1 MKITDFE
8 KKRASNLI
16 WNGAHDYS
24 AEVGFRVYDKEG
36 KADIYWN
43 TIVGIIHRRYDW
55 DSLMDY
61 YNSFDEKINQSVYQ
75 SLFWIGLENGAFL
88 KERNLRPAL
97 SDLRRAYASD
107 TLKLSTG
114 NTDFEDSAGQ
124 RLLAITRGH
133 LRRCM
138 GLDAALP
145 DQVDIKLLDA
155 IELPGELDT
164 KGSIERIDKTLK
176 TFFPY
181 TSGPHR
187 KTFLDRFHLITSLPS
202 LFFRKRRSA
211 YDDGLDHLS
220 FGLGEKA
227 VSSGKIDQ
235 SHISVSFAKYT
246 AQTDQGM
253 KEYIREY
260 FGKAAFTETETR
272 DLEKRYCRGNHQDVR
287 LFFTRGEDIGEPGKE
302 SFATKMHKMA
312 LRQAEINKKTYKDNE
327 ALNRIQIDKLTE
339 RIRNSLL
346 VRMEDQRIGARSGR
360 IRPEKV
366 WRAMLLNDDRIFKKT
381 IPGDQGNLS
390 VDLLLDGSTSQVRR
404 TEIVSAQGYMIA
416 EALSRCDIPVRVAS
430 FCSISGYT
438 VFTIYRDYSEKDK
451 NTEIFRFSTSGANRD
466 GIAVR
471 VAAGL
476 MSGPVPSGLE
486 ENHADHRI
494 LIILSD
500 ATPNDMIKIRT
511 FDGDYRNY
519 AAETGVKDTAEEVHQ
534 ARLDGISV
542 LCVFTGEDR
551 ALPDVRRIYGQDFT
565 RIRDLNMFSDAVGS
579 MLLDRIAGY

>member
-107 TLKLSTG
+107 ALKLSTG

-138 GLDAALP
+138 GLDADLP

-287 LFFTRGEDIGEPGKE
+287 LFFTRGEDIGELGKE
-302 SFATKMHKMA
+302 SFATKMHKKA

-346 VRMEDQRIGARSGR
+346 VRMEDQSIGARSGR

-519 AAETGVKDTAEEVHQ
+519 AAKTGVKDTAEEVHQ

>member
-107 TLKLSTG
+107 ALKLSTG

-187 KTFLDRFHLITSLPS
+187 KTFLDRFHLITSVPS

-272 DLEKRYCRGNHQDVR
+272 DLEKRYCRENHQDVR

-302 SFATKMHKMA
+302 SFATKMHKKA

-346 VRMEDQRIGARSGR
+346 VRMEDQSIGARSGR

-565 RIRDLNMFSDAVGS
+565 RIRELNMFSDAVGS

>member
-107 TLKLSTG
+107 ALKLSTG

-138 GLDAALP
+138 GLDADLP

-287 LFFTRGEDIGEPGKE
+287 LFFTRGEDIGELGKE
-302 SFATKMHKMA
+302 SFATKMHKKA

-346 VRMEDQRIGARSGR
+346 VRMEDQSIGARSGR

>member
-107 TLKLSTG
+107 ALKLSTG

-176 TFFPY
+176 TFWLIPIC
-181 TSGPHR
+181 SG
-187 KTFLDRFHLITSLPS
+187 
-202 LFFRKRRSA
+202 
-211 YDDGLDHLS
+211 
-220 FGLGEKA
+220 
-227 VSSGKIDQ
+227 
-235 SHISVSFAKYT
+235 
-246 AQTDQGM
+246 
-253 KEYIREY
+253 
-260 FGKAAFTETETR
+260 
-272 DLEKRYCRGNHQDVR
+272 
-287 LFFTRGEDIGEPGKE
+287 
-302 SFATKMHKMA
+302 
-312 LRQAEINKKTYKDNE
+312 
-327 ALNRIQIDKLTE
+327 
-339 RIRNSLL
+339 
-346 VRMEDQRIGARSGR
+346 
-360 IRPEKV
+360 
-366 WRAMLLNDDRIFKKT
+366 
-381 IPGDQGNLS
+381 
-390 VDLLLDGSTSQVRR
+390 
-404 TEIVSAQGYMIA
+404 
-416 EALSRCDIPVRVAS
+416 
-430 FCSISGYT
+430 
-438 VFTIYRDYSEKDK
+438 
-451 NTEIFRFSTSGANRD
+451 
-466 GIAVR
+466 
-471 VAAGL
+471 
-476 MSGPVPSGLE
+476 
-486 ENHADHRI
+486 
-494 LIILSD
+494 
-500 ATPNDMIKIRT
+500 
-511 FDGDYRNY
+511 
-519 AAETGVKDTAEEVHQ
+519 
-534 ARLDGISV
+534 
-542 LCVFTGEDR
+542 
-551 ALPDVRRIYGQDFT
+551 
-565 RIRDLNMFSDAVGS
+565 
-579 MLLDRIAGY
+579 